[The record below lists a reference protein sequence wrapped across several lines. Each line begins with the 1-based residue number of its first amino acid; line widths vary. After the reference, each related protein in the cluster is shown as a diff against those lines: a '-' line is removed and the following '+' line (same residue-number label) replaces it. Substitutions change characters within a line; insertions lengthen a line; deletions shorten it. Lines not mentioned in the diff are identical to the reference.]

1 MKKIAI
7 STGGTGGHVIPAQIL
22 YDYLV
27 YKNQI
32 VITSDKR
39 GINYLNKKKYK
50 IKQIDVPKLNI
61 NIISFI
67 PFLIKFILSILR
79 SYLFLFKNK
88 IEILISTGGYMSVPV
103 CIAARLLN
111 LKVFL
116 FEPNLIIG
124 RSNLFLLNYCEKI
137 FTYDKKIKNLP
148 KKIYHKN
155 FVINPLIRKNIFFQ
169 EIKY

>member
-116 FEPNLIIG
+116 FEPNLVIG

-137 FTYDKKIKNLP
+137 FTYDKKIKNLQ
-148 KKIYHKN
+148 KKCATKILLLNH
-155 FVINPLIRKNIFFQ
+155 
-169 EIKY
+169 

>member
-116 FEPNLIIG
+116 FDPNIVIG
-124 RSNLFLLNYCEKI
+124 RSNLDLLN
-137 FTYDKKIKNLP
+137 
-148 KKIYHKN
+148 
-155 FVINPLIRKNIFFQ
+155 
-169 EIKY
+169 

>member
-67 PFLIKFILSILR
+67 PFLIKFILSI
-79 SYLFLFKNK
+79 N
-88 IEILISTGGYMSVPV
+88 M
-103 CIAARLLN
+103 
-111 LKVFL
+111 
-116 FEPNLIIG
+116 
-124 RSNLFLLNYCEKI
+124 
-137 FTYDKKIKNLP
+137 
-148 KKIYHKN
+148 
-155 FVINPLIRKNIFFQ
+155 
-169 EIKY
+169 